1 MVLLAVNLVL
11 LAIIAYMGYVLRLN
25 PGATQYVP
33 KPQLVTNTVRQIAV
47 RKINATNLLAALA
60 NRPLNWAA
68 IESTN
73 YLVYINNLR
82 AFGCPEE
89 TVRDIILT
97 DVAKSYARRRA
108 QIRAQGGGYHFWQT
122 SESGDL
128 GEVSDPQLVAE
139 LTALDREQ
147 RSLVRD
153 LLGVE
158 LEAEMAKYSG
168 DEDREERLYGF
179 LAPEKRERVA
189 DLQAHFDELEQ
200 QIYNRSKGF
209 LIEGDQEAL
218 RQLQKQ
224 REAELAQVLTT
235 SELEEYQL
243 RSSQTAAN
251 LRAQLHGFNPSEEEF
266 RRLFRLQKT
275 FDDTFNNG
283 LNPADANQ
291 SDAQAA
297 AREQAQ
303 QLLNEE
309 MRKTLGGDRY
319 GQYQRVQ
326 DPEYKPLIQLTE
338 RFDVSP
344 ALAGKIVDMKIEA
357 ERQKTLLEANQNLT
371 PEQKGEAL
379 AAVARETERSVTQL
393 MGGPGSQ
400 LWQAYQRTGSQW
412 IQGLGES
419 DFVAQFAPE
428 QPAPQGV
435 TPPLPVQ
442 LPFPL
447 TFPPPPVPPTLPR

>member
-25 PGATQYVP
+25 PGATHYVL
-33 KPQLVTNTVRQIAV
+33 KPHLVTNTVRQIAV

-108 QIRAQGGGYHFWQT
+108 QIRAQGGGYRFWQT

-128 GEVSDPQLVAE
+128 GEVSDPQAVAQ
-139 LTALDREQ
+139 LAALDREE
-147 RSLVRD
+147 RALVRE

-158 LEAEMAKYSG
+158 LDAEMAKYSG

-179 LAPEKRERVA
+179 LPAEKRERVA

-200 QIYNRSKGF
+200 QIYSRSKGF
-209 LIEGDQEAL
+209 LIEADQEAL

-243 RSSQTAAN
+243 RTSQTAAS
-251 LRAQLHGFNPSEEEF
+251 LRSQLHGFNPSEDEF

-283 LNPADANQ
+283 LNLDSNQ

-297 AREQAQ
+297 AQ
-303 QLLNEE
+303 QLLNDE
-309 MRKTLGGDRY
+309 MRKSLGGDRY
-319 GQYQRVQ
+319 AQYQRVQ
-326 DPEYKPLIQLTE
+326 DPEYKPLIQLAE
-338 RFDVSP
+338 RFDVAP
-344 ALAGKIVDMKIEA
+344 ALAGKVVDMKLEA

-371 PEQKGEAL
+371 PEQKAEAL
-379 AAVARETERSVTQL
+379 AAIARETERSVTQL

-419 DFVAQFAPE
+419 DFVAQIAPE
-428 QPAPQGV
+428 QPPQGV